1 MNILK
6 KVEDFSKSISG
17 KIFANYSLKKLSWFG
32 LGGSAYFFFKPN
44 TLNELVLFLKQ
55 FGHILPFKV
64 IGAGSNILIRDG
76 GFKGT
81 IIKLGKNFS
90 HISRLNDTTIVSG
103 SIVVDKKLS
112 EFAMNN
118 SISGFEFL
126 SCIPGTIGGA
136 IRMNSGCYG
145 YDISKSLVSI
155 QAINMKG
162 VVRLINADQINY
174 KYRSSDLPKDLIF
187 LSATLKGKKVETKII
202 KKKIDNFVLKKKQS
216 QPSQIKTCGSTFR
229 NPINK
234 TKKKS
239 WQLIKE
245 AGCEKMIVGG
255 AYISEKHANFFVN
268 DGSATSNDVEDLIN
282 IVKEKVLAATGIK
295 LDLELEVIG
304 NQI

>member
-1 MNILK
+1 MNISK
-6 KVEDFSKSISG
+6 KVEDFSKNISG
-17 KIFANYSLKKLSWFG
+17 KIFADYSLKKSSWFG
-32 LGGSAYFFFKPN
+32 LGGIADIFFMPN

-55 FGHILPFKV
+55 FGQILPFKI
-64 IGAGSNILIRDG
+64 IGAGSNILFRDG

-90 HISRLNDTTIVSG
+90 HMSKLNESTIVSG

-112 EFAMNN
+112 EFAKSN

-136 IRMNSGCYG
+136 VRMNSGCYG
-145 YDISKSLVSI
+145 HDISKILVSI
-155 QAINMKG
+155 QVVDTKG
-162 VVRLINADQINY
+162 VVRLINSNQINFT
-174 KYRSSDLPKDLIF
+174 YRGSDLPKNLIF
-187 LSATLKGKKVETKII
+187 LSATLKGIKSESKII
-202 KKKIDNFVLKKKQS
+202 KQKIDNFMCKKKKS
-216 QPSQIKTCGSTFR
+216 QPSQIKTCGSTFK
-229 NPINK
+229 NPINI

-245 AGCEKMIVGG
+245 AGCEKITVRG
-255 AYISEKHANFFVN
+255 AYISEKHSNFFVN

-282 IVKEKVLAATGIK
+282 IVKEKVLVATGIK

-304 NQI
+304 EKL

>member
-1 MNILK
+1 
-6 KVEDFSKSISG
+6 
-17 KIFANYSLKKLSWFG
+17 
-32 LGGSAYFFFKPN
+32 
-44 TLNELVLFLKQ
+44 
-55 FGHILPFKV
+55 
-64 IGAGSNILIRDG
+64 
-76 GFKGT
+76 
-81 IIKLGKNFS
+81 
-90 HISRLNDTTIVSG
+90 
-103 SIVVDKKLS
+103 
-112 EFAMNN
+112 
-118 SISGFEFL
+118 
-126 SCIPGTIGGA
+126 
-136 IRMNSGCYG
+136 MNSGCYG

-174 KYRSSDLPKDLIF
+174 KYRGSDLPKDLIF

-216 QPSQIKTCGSTFR
+216 QPSRIKTCGSTFR